1 MDIGSLPQHPPEHP
15 LQASGTEREEAHM
28 PNTKRK
34 KWERSIVMLGHQ
46 PLLPKLKMKTNMNP
60 RARPTSKIL
69 EILEIKMKNNPQ
81 VESRRP
87 MRDKEYTE
95 GKILL
100 NQTKTEKENSMNAI
114 DPSVAELPMMNNKID
129 MGLMNIDKGELIT
142 RIIKI
147 QPQVRSKK
155 GLK

>member
-1 MDIGSLPQHPPEHP
+1 
-15 LQASGTEREEAHM
+15 
-28 PNTKRK
+28 
-34 KWERSIVMLGHQ
+34 
-46 PLLPKLKMKTNMNP
+46 MNP

-114 DPSVAELPMMNNKID
+114 DPSVAELQMMNNKID

-147 QPQVRSKK
+147 QPLVRSKK
-155 GLK
+155 DLK